1 MKIIKFLKDWT
12 LIIAII
18 TGIAAY
24 FVYTAIPALQPT
36 HHFALKAIELLQ
48 PMLIFAML
56 FITFCKVNPKKLRLC
71 KWHPWLLLF
80 QAGTFTA
87 IALMLMPHSGLRIVL
102 EGAMIC
108 LICPTATA
116 GAVITKKLGGNVN
129 HITTYTILINIITA
143 AFIPALVPYV
153 HPNPELG
160 ILNSAMLI
168 LGKVFPLLLLP
179 LLAAILLRYL
189 SPRLHF
195 TISHYSD
202 LSFYL
207 WAVALTLAMTV
218 TTRTIVHADVAIATE
233 LGLVAASLISCL
245 LQFWLG
251 RKVGALYNDKIT
263 AGQSL
268 GQKNT
273 VLAIWMGYTFFTP
286 ITAVAGGFYSIW
298 HNVINSYQ
306 LYQHRKLE
314 ESKNENK

>member
-87 IALMLMPHSGLRIVL
+87 IAVALMLMPHSGLRIVL

-129 HITTYTILINIITA
+129 HITTYT
-143 AFIPALVPYV
+143 
-153 HPNPELG
+153 
-160 ILNSAMLI
+160 
-168 LGKVFPLLLLP
+168 
-179 LLAAILLRYL
+179 L
-189 SPRLHF
+189 SVKH
-195 TISHYSD
+195 I
-202 LSFYL
+202 
-207 WAVALTLAMTV
+207 
-218 TTRTIVHADVAIATE
+218 
-233 LGLVAASLISCL
+233 
-245 LQFWLG
+245 
-251 RKVGALYNDKIT
+251 
-263 AGQSL
+263 
-268 GQKNT
+268 
-273 VLAIWMGYTFFTP
+273 
-286 ITAVAGGFYSIW
+286 
-298 HNVINSYQ
+298 
-306 LYQHRKLE
+306 
-314 ESKNENK
+314 

>member
-48 PMLIFAML
+48 PM
-56 FITFCKVNPKKLRLC
+56 
-71 KWHPWLLLF
+71 
-80 QAGTFTA
+80 
-87 IALMLMPHSGLRIVL
+87 
-102 EGAMIC
+102 
-108 LICPTATA
+108 
-116 GAVITKKLGGNVN
+116 
-129 HITTYTILINIITA
+129 
-143 AFIPALVPYV
+143 
-153 HPNPELG
+153 
-160 ILNSAMLI
+160 
-168 LGKVFPLLLLP
+168 
-179 LLAAILLRYL
+179 LAAILLRYL

-233 LGLVAASLISCL
+233 LGLVAASFISCL

>member
-1 MKIIKFLKDWT
+1 
-12 LIIAII
+12 
-18 TGIAAY
+18 
-24 FVYTAIPALQPT
+24 
-36 HHFALKAIELLQ
+36 
-48 PMLIFAML
+48 ML

-87 IALMLMPHSGLRIVL
+87 IAVALMLMPHSGLRIVL

>member
-48 PMLIFAML
+48 PM
-56 FITFCKVNPKKLRLC
+56 
-71 KWHPWLLLF
+71 
-80 QAGTFTA
+80 
-87 IALMLMPHSGLRIVL
+87 
-102 EGAMIC
+102 
-108 LICPTATA
+108 
-116 GAVITKKLGGNVN
+116 
-129 HITTYTILINIITA
+129 
-143 AFIPALVPYV
+143 
-153 HPNPELG
+153 
-160 ILNSAMLI
+160 
-168 LGKVFPLLLLP
+168 
-179 LLAAILLRYL
+179 LAAILLRYL

-233 LGLVAASLISCL
+233 LGLVAASFISCL

-263 AGQSL
+263 AGQCAWTKEHRAGNMDGIHLLHTDNGSSRRL
-268 GQKNT
+268 LQHMAQRDKLLSALSAQK
-273 VLAIWMGYTFFTP
+273 
-286 ITAVAGGFYSIW
+286 AGRE
-298 HNVINSYQ
+298 Q
-306 LYQHRKLE
+306 E
-314 ESKNENK
+314 